1 MASASLLVTPVIV
14 AKASGRDDSYLT
26 WMVFASLIAVGLST
40 LVQVRRIGPVGSG
53 AVLPMFTAAFSI
65 PFCITAVVDGG
76 PATLTTLIL
85 VSGLLQLVISKWL
98 FILRRL
104 VTPIVGG
111 TVMMILSITLAS
123 VVFALLDEA
132 SLVDPVSAPLTAFA
146 TLLVVAVLTFRG
158 TAVLRL
164 WAPMI
169 GIAIGCAVAAGF
181 GIYEFERILRAPWIG
196 LPSESPGLTLDFGIP
211 FWTILPSFLFL
222 GVIISIQANGEAIA
236 QQRVSRREARA
247 IDFRQVQGTLAGTGV
262 GNLIAGAVGAV
273 PIIIHPGA
281 VAFTQVTGVASRRV
295 GYCIGFMFIAV
306 AFLPKVSTLLSTIP
320 GPVMTG
326 YLIMV
331 TGTLFVEGA
340 RTVIQTEQNRQKVLV
355 AGVSFWIGAAFQFS
369 LFHLPNVGPILGTL
383 LKSGITTG
391 GLAAIA
397 LILFLEFTSHRPMR
411 FQSPLH
417 INALDDLNAFIS
429 RFADRRGWDTP
440 MKERLSA
447 VAEETLLT
455 LAPLNLEGDEEDEE
469 PDDRR
474 LVVLASSDGPVADL
488 EFIGGGNEENLED
501 RIRQLQQHD
510 TETPAENELS
520 LLLLRS
526 YASSVRHQQYQGTDV
541 ITVRVTPPAS

>member
-1 MASASLLVTPVIV
+1 MATLAAQNPRYEADENPPVPASLGYGFQFSFLASASLLVTPVIV

-40 LVQVRRIGPVGSG
+40 LVQVRRVGPVGSG

-181 GIYEFERILRAPWIG
+181 GIYEFERILRAPWMG

-281 VAFTQVTGVASRRV
+281 VAF
-295 GYCIGFMFIAV
+295 
-306 AFLPKVSTLLSTIP
+306 
-320 GPVMTG
+320 
-326 YLIMV
+326 YL
-331 TGTLFVEGA
+331 
-340 RTVIQTEQNRQKVLV
+340 
-355 AGVSFWIGAAFQFS
+355 
-369 LFHLPNVGPILGTL
+369 
-383 LKSGITTG
+383 
-391 GLAAIA
+391 
-397 LILFLEFTSHRPMR
+397 SHRGCLSQSRLLHR
-411 FQSPLH
+411 FHVHRCSLPAQGVHPAQH
-417 INALDDLNAFIS
+417 HTRA
-429 RFADRRGWDTP
+429 G
-440 MKERLSA
+440 
-447 VAEETLLT
+447 
-455 LAPLNLEGDEEDEE
+455 
-469 PDDRR
+469 DDRIPHHGDR
-474 LVVLASSDGPVADL
+474 DPVCRRRADGHPD
-488 EFIGGGNEENLED
+488 
-501 RIRQLQQHD
+501 
-510 TETPAENELS
+510 
-520 LLLLRS
+520 
-526 YASSVRHQQYQGTDV
+526 
-541 ITVRVTPPAS
+541 